1 MTERGVKLRRIVVL
15 CVGAAFLLVLIGA
28 TIYCQT
34 GYVSELPVVQLGR
47 PEKGC
52 LPLDAVLDTGEGV
65 YFHYVQQEEGP
76 WGAAVHPPAVSGLQ
90 LHGHG
95 GRHHAGLRGRHL
107 GGTHRPLGFC
117 APGSPVRRHGGAV
130 GVKVFAD
137 PCSVYYCHASFKE

>member
-34 GYVSELPVVQLGR
+34 GYVSKLPVVQLGR

-52 LPLDAVLDTGEGV
+52 LPLDAVLDTGEEV

-76 WGAAVHPPAVSGLQ
+76 WGQRYILRRSQAYNYMDMGDGTMLVYEAATLEEPIVLSASVPLEVLIDGMEV
-90 LHGHG
+90 
-95 GRHHAGLRGRHL
+95 RL
-107 GGTHRPLGFC
+107 G
-117 APGSPVRRHGGAV
+117 
-130 GVKVFAD
+130 
-137 PCSVYYCHASFKE
+137 

>member
-1 MTERGVKLRRIVVL
+1 M
-15 CVGAAFLLVLIGA
+15 LIGA

-76 WGAAVHPPAVSGLQ
+76 WGQ
-90 LHGHG
+90 
-95 GRHHAGLRGRHL
+95 RYILRRSQAYNYMDMEDGTMLVYEGRHL